1 MTSEAMST
9 MYADQSVMRTDG
21 AIPFRAPVS
30 GASATGRATAS
41 AIGFSRMSIR
51 FNDQVQALDD
61 VSLDIAPGEFV
72 SIVGPSG
79 CGKTTLLN
87 IAAGLI
93 PAKMYSGDGH
103 VLGKAPVAGNR
114 DVAYMLARDALCPWR
129 TALANV
135 ELAGEIRAQ
144 PMPRRRE
151 VARRLLNSV
160 GLGAFEKAY
169 PKELTHGMRQRVA
182 LARTF
187 SMDSAILLMDEPFGA
202 LDSLTK
208 IQLEELLLELWQEQ
222 ANTVLFVTH
231 DLAEAVAVS
240 DRVIVMSA
248 RPGRIVADV
257 PIDLPR
263 PRSVKSL
270 QKDPGF
276 HRLHAEVWEKL
287 DEAMNVR

>member
-1 MTSEAMST
+1 MTP
-9 MYADQSVMRTDG
+9 QDG
-21 AIPFRAPVS
+21 ATHQRGAAPAAARA
-30 GASATGRATAS
+30 R
-41 AIGFSRMSIR
+41 AIGFSGMSIR
-51 FNDQVQALDD
+51 FNGDVQALDD

-93 PAKMYSGDGH
+93 PAKMYEGRCE
-103 VLGKAPVAGNR
+103 VLGKLPVAGNR

-135 ELAGEIRAQ
+135 ELAGEIRGQ

-151 VARRLLNSV
+151 VARALLASV
-160 GLGAFEKAY
+160 GLGAFEQSY
-169 PKELTHGMRQRVA
+169 PKELSHGMRQRVA

-187 SMDSAILLMDEPFGA
+187 SMDSPILLMDEPFGA

-208 IQLEELLLELWQEQ
+208 IQLEEVLLELWQAQ
-222 ANTVLFVTH
+222 ARTVMFVTH
-231 DLAEAVAVS
+231 DLGEAVAVS

-257 PIDLPR
+257 RIDLPR

-270 QKDPGF
+270 QKDPAF
-276 HRLHAEVWEKL
+276 HRLHAQVWEKL
-287 DEAMNVR
+287 DEAMGN

>member
-1 MTSEAMST
+1 
-9 MYADQSVMRTDG
+9 MYADQAAMRCVDAAAVRYPANSV
-21 AIPFRAPVS
+21 A
-30 GASATGRATAS
+30 ASMPES
-41 AIGFSRMSIR
+41 AQAALGFSRVSVR
-51 FNDQVQALDD
+51 FSPEVLALDD

-93 PAKMYSGDGH
+93 ASDTHEGQCRM
-103 VLGKAPVAGNR
+103 LGKAPTSGNR

-135 ELAGEIRAQ
+135 ELAGEIRGQ

-151 VARRLLNSV
+151 VARTLLQRV
-160 GLGAFEKAY
+160 GLGAFENSY
-169 PKELTHGMRQRVA
+169 PKHLSHGMRQRVA

-187 SMDSAILLMDEPFGA
+187 SMDSTILLMDEPFGA

-208 IQLEELLLELWQEQ
+208 IQLEEVLLDLWQAQ
-222 ANTVLFVTH
+222 AKTVMFVTH
-231 DLAEAVAVS
+231 DLSEAVALS
-240 DRVIVMSA
+240 DRVVVMSA
-248 RPGRIVADV
+248 RPGRIVADIRV
-257 PIDLPR
+257 DLPR

-270 QKDPGF
+270 QKDPAF
-276 HRLHAEVWEKL
+276 HRLHAQVWEKL
-287 DEAMNVR
+287 DEAMSM

>member
-1 MTSEAMST
+1 
-9 MYADQSVMRTDG
+9 MYKDALAARHAGTGGGHG
-21 AIPFRAPVS
+21 AVLQEGRPA
-30 GASATGRATAS
+30 GAALA
-41 AIGFSRMSIR
+41 FSRMSVR
-51 FNDQVQALDD
+51 FGPEVLALDD
-61 VSLDIAPGEFV
+61 VSLRIAPGEFV

-93 PAKMYSGDGH
+93 APGTYGGRCQVLDRPPA
-103 VLGKAPVAGNR
+103 PGNR
-114 DVAYMLARDALCPWR
+114 DIAYMLARDALCPWR

-135 ELAGEIRAQ
+135 ELAGEIRGQ
-144 PMPRRRE
+144 PMPQRRDA
-151 VARRLLNSV
+151 ARALLARV
-160 GLGAFEKAY
+160 GLASFEGAY
-169 PKELTHGMRQRVA
+169 PKHLSHGMRQRVA

-187 SMDSAILLMDEPFGA
+187 SMASPILLMDEPFGA

-208 IQLEELLLELWQEQ
+208 IQLEEVLLSLWQAQ
-222 ANTVLFVTH
+222 SRTVMFVTH

-257 PIDLPR
+257 RIDLPR

-270 QKDPGF
+270 QKDPAF
-276 HRLHAEVWEKL
+276 HRLHAQVWEHL
-287 DEAMNVR
+287 DEAMSSTRDGMGEQP

>member
-1 MTSEAMST
+1 
-9 MYADQSVMRTDG
+9 MYADPAATKHSVG
-21 AIPFRAPVS
+21 AVAPSPAVTTTES
-30 GASATGRATAS
+30 PMNGSTEASLK
-41 AIGFSRMSIR
+41 FSRISVR
-51 FNDQVQALDD
+51 FGPQVLALDD

-93 PAKMYSGDGH
+93 AADTYEGRCS
-103 VLGKAPVAGNR
+103 VLGRGPVSGNR

-135 ELAGEIRAQ
+135 ELAAQIRNQ
-144 PMPRRRE
+144 PQASRRK
-151 VARRLLNSV
+151 VARALLDRV
-160 GLGAFEKAY
+160 GLGAFEGAY
-169 PKELTHGMRQRVA
+169 PKHLSHGMRQRVA

-187 SMDSAILLMDEPFGA
+187 SLDSPILLMDEPFGA

-208 IQLEELLLELWQEQ
+208 IQLEEVLLDLWQAQ
-222 ANTVLFVTH
+222 ARTVMFVTH
-231 DLAEAVAVS
+231 DLGEAVAIS

-248 RPGRIVADV
+248 RPGRIVADI

-270 QKDPGF
+270 QKDPAF
-276 HRLHAEVWEKL
+276 HRLHAKVWEKL
-287 DEAMNVR
+287 DEAMGS

>member
-1 MTSEAMST
+1 
-9 MYADQSVMRTDG
+9 MYADQSVIDHDG
-21 AIPFRAPVS
+21 ATPRRGAAS
-30 GASATGRATAS
+30 GAAAPEAALAR
-41 AIGFSRMSIR
+41 AIGFAGMSIR
-51 FNDQVQALDD
+51 FNGDVQALDD

-93 PAKMYSGDGH
+93 PAKMYSGRCQ
-103 VLGKAPVAGNR
+103 VLGKAPEAGNR

-129 TALANV
+129 SALANV
-135 ELAGEIRAQ
+135 ELAGEIRGQ
-144 PMPRRRE
+144 LMPRRRE
-151 VARRLLNSV
+151 IARKLLDRV

-169 PKELTHGMRQRVA
+169 PKQLSHGMRQRVA

-187 SMDSAILLMDEPFGA
+187 SMDSPILLMDEPFGA

-208 IQLEELLLELWQEQ
+208 IQLEEVLLDLWQAQ
-222 ANTVLFVTH
+222 ARTVMFVTH
-231 DLAEAVAVS
+231 DLGEAVAIS

-257 PIDLPR
+257 RIDLPR

-270 QKDPGF
+270 QKDPAF
-276 HRLHAEVWEKL
+276 HRLHAKVWEKL
-287 DEAMNVR
+287 DEAMGN

>member
-1 MTSEAMST
+1 MTAHVARRMQ
-9 MYADQSVMRTDG
+9 ADPSG
-21 AIPFRAPVS
+21 AVRAGPVAAQ
-30 GASATGRATAS
+30 GASAPAAVPHRS
-41 AIGFSRMSIR
+41 ALWFSNISLR
-51 FNDQVQALDD
+51 FTPEVLALDD
-61 VSLDIAPGEFV
+61 VSLAIAPGEFV

-93 PAKMYSGDGH
+93 PADTYRGECK
-103 VLGKAPVAGNR
+103 VLEGAPSSGNR
-114 DVAYMLARDALCPWR
+114 DIAYMLARDALCPWR

-135 ELAGEIRAQ
+135 ELAGEIRGK

-151 VARRLLNSV
+151 DARALLASV
-160 GLGAFEKAY
+160 GLAGFERSL
-169 PKELTHGMRQRVA
+169 PKHLSHGMRQRVA

-187 SMDSAILLMDEPFGA
+187 SMDSNVLLMDEPFGA

-208 IQLEELLLELWQEQ
+208 IQLAEVLLELWQKESR
-222 ANTVLFVTH
+222 TVMFVTH
-231 DLAEAVAVS
+231 DLNEAVAVS

-257 PIDLPR
+257 RIDLPR

-270 QKDPGF
+270 QKDPAF
-276 HRLHAEVWEKL
+276 HRLHAQVWEKL
-287 DEAMNVR
+287 DEAMNS

>member
-1 MTSEAMST
+1 
-9 MYADQSVMRTDG
+9 MYADQTAVSSVG
-21 AIPFRAPVS
+21 AAATQPAA
-30 GASATGRATAS
+30 ASAERSGHGSATAVLKFERIS
-41 AIGFSRMSIR
+41 VR
-51 FNDQVQALDD
+51 FESEVLALDD

-93 PAKMYSGDGH
+93 PSDAYEGRCG
-103 VLGKAPVAGNR
+103 VLGKAPASGNR

-135 ELAGEIRAQ
+135 ELAGQIRNHPQ
-144 PMPRRRE
+144 GRRRE
-151 VARRLLNSV
+151 VAHALLARV
-160 GLGAFEKAY
+160 GLGAFENAY
-169 PKELTHGMRQRVA
+169 PKHLSHGMRQRVA

-187 SMDSAILLMDEPFGA
+187 SLDSPVLLMDEPFGA

-208 IQLEELLLELWQEQ
+208 IQLEEVLLDLWQAQ
-222 ANTVLFVTH
+222 ARTVMFVTH
-231 DLAEAVAVS
+231 DLGEAVAVS

-248 RPGRIVADV
+248 RPGRIVADIR
-257 PIDLPR
+257 IDLPR

-270 QKDPGF
+270 QKDQAF
-276 HRLHAEVWEKL
+276 HRLHAKVWEKL
-287 DEAMNVR
+287 DEAMGG